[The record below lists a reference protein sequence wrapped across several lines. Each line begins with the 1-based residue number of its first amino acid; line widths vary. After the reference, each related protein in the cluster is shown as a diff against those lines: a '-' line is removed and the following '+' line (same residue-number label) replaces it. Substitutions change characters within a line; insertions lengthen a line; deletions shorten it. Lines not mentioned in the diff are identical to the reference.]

1 MPQVDGDLD
10 ARSQRFVLLCLV
22 QDTASW
28 LQRSR
33 AIVVVGWEVEALI
46 FCWKLP
52 RRATNVL
59 HPPPPII
66 IPH

>member
-46 FCWKLP
+46 FVGNCREGRP
-52 RRATNVL
+52 TCCT
-59 HPPPPII
+59 PPPII